1 MLLSTGIAR
10 QTHRFDQIRLGL
22 ALAAVFGH
30 SWLIS
35 SGAMATV
42 PLQDVTYLGFHEYAV
57 ILFFFVS
64 GLLVTEQARLRQRQM
79 FGFLSTRAAR
89 LLPGLLICGLCV
101 PWLYWIFGAWPGL
114 TTDDAGAYAI
124 RLVSLADTRFSD
136 PKALTRVPLAHALNW
151 PVWSLRYEA
160 LTYVALAIFALSL
173 SFSQRKAAFR
183 VFIFTLCVASACG
196 FLIVDGA
203 SGALASA
210 LHESRFI
217 LAAFA
222 LGSLASA
229 YADRIQITWEMAFVV
244 ATLAIVLRFSGLET
258 LVIFGFILAGSYLM
272 LCFAY
277 LGDRPSRLPHDI
289 SFGIYIYGWPVQQ
302 LVMHLSITHLSVTPT
317 PLIVFS
323 LAMTPLFAIA
333 LLSWM
338 FVEKPALTL
347 IKTGQKPIT
356 QPAE

>member
-35 SGAMATV
+35 SGTMATV

-64 GLLVTEQARLRQRQM
+64 GLLVTEQARRRQGQM

-89 LLPGLLICGLCV
+89 LLPGLLICGLSV

-124 RLVSLADTRFSD
+124 RLVSLADTQFSD
-136 PKALTRVPLAHALNW
+136 PEALTRVPLAHALNW

-229 YADRIQITWEMAFVV
+229 YADRVQITWEMAFVV

-272 LCFAY
+272 LCLAY

-347 IKTGQKPIT
+347 IKTGQKPFT